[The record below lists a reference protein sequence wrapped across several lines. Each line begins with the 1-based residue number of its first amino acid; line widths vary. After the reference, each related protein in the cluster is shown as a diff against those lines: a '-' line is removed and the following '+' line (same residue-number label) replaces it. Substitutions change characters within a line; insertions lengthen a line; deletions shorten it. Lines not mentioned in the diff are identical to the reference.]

1 MIKIYNK
8 KEKNFLEVFESFKE
22 EVLDVEKIFE
32 LIDTL
37 VEEMGVEKAREEF
50 IQDSMED
57 LDNFARDKKFD
68 DIFHLTADEV
78 FHQDDEDKIDNII
91 DFIKYYKSDVKRT
104 TLAELFKILL
114 EGLEKKSDCLPVEIL
129 GEFFDNTN
137 RRFTLVNL
145 TLKEFLEKCDVEEL
159 KIYQNTLDIVIR
171 NLTVDKE
178 ENCLFDEDEQR
189 YILRVWIGEGDYLY
203 FKFTEEEINIKM
215 DRIEKSEY
223 YLADNNFRDYNY
235 IFKIRDFELHFQ
247 ISDRN

>member
-1 MIKIYNK
+1 MII
-8 KEKNFLEVFESFKE
+8 
-22 EVLDVEKIFE
+22 
-32 LIDTL
+32 
-37 VEEMGVEKAREEF
+37 
-50 IQDSMED
+50 
-57 LDNFARDKKFD
+57 
-68 DIFHLTADEV
+68 
-78 FHQDDEDKIDNII
+78 
-91 DFIKYYKSDVKRT
+91 
-104 TLAELFKILL
+104 
-114 EGLEKKSDCLPVEIL
+114 P
-129 GEFFDNTN
+129 
-137 RRFTLVNL
+137 
-145 TLKEFLEKCDVEEL
+145 
-159 KIYQNTLDIVIR
+159 QNTLDIVIR